1 MANFEEKQFVTDINQ
16 YDVLTGRGSGPYE
29 QPGNIHFREIVATRK
44 IEYLSLNPRDSKMKN
59 QIAKEIIDKVRS
71 KGGRFLRKI
80 QVTNKDDGDLYE
92 FVDEDTVME
101 KAKQALRQNRS
112 GFIKNVM
119 EQSNK
124 DESSSSSAA
133 ALTDSLRAEAKAK
146 AVAASSSAIRKAPTK
161 PTPMPTPALSSS
173 PINFFGLDNTKP
185 AATTTS
191 TSGGGGGGIDDDD
204 DFNVGTL
211 DFTGITGPPADPT
224 TPEEWEAFH
233 AYWSDGNE
241 PNRRLWDQLQAQ
253 QQRLRQQQQDLQQ
266 HLQQVNHQQQQQ
278 QHHQQVY
285 QIPENSASSSHYYP
299 ISEQGLWDQITQQ
312 QQQQR
317 QQLPVTPVANNM
329 SSMVNSS
336 TAPALPFPKHGLVD
350 ITPNGPCRVS
360 IQNNPPAS
368 AATAFAANGPN
379 AAGIGG
385 VGGGRG
391 APNTNQDRVQNQQ
404 ELLNYLF
411 QQQNLQQNFAG
422 SASNHSQVHQPVYQQ
437 QPTAGAAAAVPPPA
451 DTRTTDSHNQNDMA
465 VMNAY
470 MAHLEQ
476 QMMSENKGDGTFGHD
491 LSDSTGRLFR
501 AFEEADSQYRSRT
514 NVTTVS
520 TKGVE
525 QSNSFSKSA
534 SEAVTAKR
542 QIRRERS
549 VGSRGSE
556 SPGSDYDSFFS
567 GIKDMSLPSMSIGEV
582 SDFGK
587 QSVANKSGTG
597 GSIDILKEVMESA
610 AERAVGV
617 EERFQEVVA
626 TVPSQRPTPAAPSIN
641 PTPAKRRAK
650 GNKRRSLS
658 SYYRE
663 VNAAVAAS
671 NGKQSV
677 GEFDTSE
684 ANDNGSDR
692 IDAMSCSLQSMSISE
707 DFPSMRQGS

>member
-59 QIAKEIIDKVRS
+59 QIAKEIIDEVRS

-80 QVTNKDDGDLYE
+80 QVRNKDDGDLYE

-119 EQSNK
+119 EQSSN
-124 DESSSSSAA
+124 ESSSAA
-133 ALTDSLRAEAKAK
+133 GLTDSLRAEAAKAK
-146 AVAASSSAIRKAPTK
+146 AAASASSSAVRKAPTK
-161 PTPMPTPALSSS
+161 PAPMPTPALSSS
-173 PINFFGLDNTKP
+173 INFFGPTDNTKP
-185 AATTTS
+185 AAATS
-191 TSGGGGGGIDDDD
+191 TSGGGRGGIDDDD

-211 DFTGITGPPADPT
+211 DFTGITGPPPDPT

-253 QQRLRQQQQDLQQ
+253 QQRLQ
-266 HLQQVNHQQQQQ
+266 HQQQVNHQRQQQHFQPQQQQ

-299 ISEQGLWDQITQQ
+299 ISEQGLWDQIA

-329 SSMVNSS
+329 SGMVNSS
-336 TAPALPFPKHGLVD
+336 TAPALPFPKHGLAD
-350 ITPNGPCRVS
+350 MSTNGPGR
-360 IQNNPPAS
+360 IQNDLAAAS
-368 AATAFAANGPN
+368 ATTGTN
-379 AAGIGG
+379 AVGM
-385 VGGGRG
+385 GGGGGG
-391 APNTNQDRVQNQQ
+391 APITNQDRIQNQQ

-411 QQQNLQQNFAG
+411 QQQNIQQNFAG
-422 SASNHSQVHQPVYQQ
+422 SASNHRQVPHQPVYQQ
-437 QPTAGAAAAVPPPA
+437 QTAAAAAVPPPFDA
-451 DTRTTDSHNQNDMA
+451 RTNSDNSNDMA

-470 MAHLEQ
+470 MAQLEQ
-476 QMMSENKGDGTFGHD
+476 QMMFENSKDGGTFGHD
-491 LSDSTGRLFR
+491 LSDSTGRLFC

-514 NVTTVS
+514 YVTTVS
-520 TKGVE
+520 TKGGE
-525 QSNSFSKSA
+525 QGNSFSKSA
-534 SEAVTAKR
+534 SEAATAKR
-542 QIRRERS
+542 QVRRGMS
-549 VGSRGSE
+549 VGSGGSE
-556 SPGSDYDSFFS
+556 SQGSDQDHDSFFS

-587 QSVANKSGTG
+587 HSVGNKSGTG
-597 GSIDILKEVMESA
+597 GSIDILKQVMESA
-610 AERAVGV
+610 VERAVGV
-617 EERFQEVVA
+617 EERVQEVVA

-650 GNKRRSLS
+650 GSKRRSLS

-677 GEFDTSE
+677 GEFDASE
-684 ANDNGSDR
+684 ANDSNSTAGSSDR
-692 IDAMSCSLQSMSISE
+692 IDAMSCSLQSMSLSE
-707 DFPSMRQGS
+707 DFPSMRRQSS

>member
-44 IEYLSLNPRDSKMKN
+44 VEYISLNPRDTKMKN
-59 QIAKEIIDKVRS
+59 QIAKEIIDEVRS

-80 QVTNKDDGDLYE
+80 QVRNNDDGYLYE

-119 EQSNK
+119 EQSN
-124 DESSSSSAA
+124 ESSSAA
-133 ALTDSLRAEAKAK
+133 GLTDSLRADAKA
-146 AVAASSSAIRKAPTK
+146 AAAAAASSSKPSSSAVRKAPTK
-161 PTPMPTPALSSS
+161 PSPTPNPALSSS
-173 PINFFGLDNTKP
+173 INFFGPNGNTKP
-185 AATTTS
+185 AAATTTTTNS
-191 TSGGGGGGIDDDD
+191 SGGGRGGIDDG

-211 DFTGITGPPADPT
+211 DFTGITGPPPDPT

-253 QQRLRQQQQDLQQ
+253 QQRLRQQQQ
-266 HLQQVNHQQQQQ
+266 VNHQRQQQQHFQPQQ

-312 QQQQR
+312 QQR

-329 SSMVNSS
+329 SSMVNTS
-336 TAPALPFPKHGLVD
+336 TAPALPFPKHGLAD
-350 ITPNGPCRVS
+350 ISTNGPGR
-360 IQNNPPAS
+360 IQNDLAAAS
-368 AATAFAANGPN
+368 AATGANN
-379 AAGIGG
+379 AAGMGG
-385 VGGGRG
+385 VGGG
-391 APNTNQDRVQNQQ
+391 APNTNQDRIQNQQ
-404 ELLNYLF
+404 DLLNYLF

-422 SASNHSQVHQPVYQQ
+422 SASNHRQVHQPVYQQ
-437 QPTAGAAAAVPPPA
+437 QTAVGAAAAAAAAVPPPA
-451 DTRTTDSHNQNDMA
+451 DGDNSNDMA

-470 MAHLEQ
+470 MAQLEQ
-476 QMMSENKGDGTFGHD
+476 QMMFENGKEGGTFGHD

-514 NVTTVS
+514 NVTAVA
-520 TKGVE
+520 TKGGE
-525 QSNSFSKSA
+525 QSNNFSKSA
-534 SEAVTAKR
+534 SEAATAKQ
-542 QIRRERS
+542 QIRRAMS
-549 VGSRGSE
+549 IGSRGSE
-556 SPGSDYDSFFS
+556 SQGSDHDSFFS

-587 QSVANKSGTG
+587 QSVGNKSGTG
-597 GSIDILKEVMESA
+597 GSIDILKQVMESA

-617 EERFQEVVA
+617 EERVQEVVA

-650 GNKRRSLS
+650 GSKRRSLS

-677 GEFDTSE
+677 GEFDASE
-684 ANDNGSDR
+684 ANNSNSTTGSDR
-692 IDAMSCSLQSMSISE
+692 IDAMSCSLQSMSLSE
-707 DFPSMRQGS
+707 DFPSMRQRS